1 MRTYDTETL
10 KHLQQVELMSLKD
23 FVDTC
28 EANNIR
34 YFGFG
39 GTAIGALRHK
49 GFIPWDDDIDVCLPA
64 EDFNK
69 LLDIYDKEWSEK
81 YSIMNTERDINYP
94 FPTTRIMLKGTQF
107 CEEALAPLPLDLGIF
122 LDVYCFDNVSDDEK
136 EYKKQAFD
144 AWFWSHMR
152 ILVDVPRP
160 VILADGIKGKLLKAA
175 VTMGR
180 GVCKLLH
187 LSTQKMYE
195 REQEAR
201 NRFAHVKTKRIAYL
215 HDTDRFVNT
224 YPVDEVFPV
233 DKLDFDGIQVSFPN
247 QNDKFLRMLYGDYM
261 QMPPVE
267 KRKNHYPARLDFGPY

>member
-10 KHLQQVELMSLKD
+10 KHLQQVELTILKD

-64 EDFNK
+64 DDFNK
-69 LLDIYDKEWSEK
+69 LLNIYDKEWSEK

-201 NRFAHVKTKRIAYL
+201 NRFAHIKTKRIAYL

-233 DKLDFDGIQVSFPN
+233 DKLDFNGIQVAFPN

-261 QMPPVE
+261 QLPPVE

>member
-10 KHLQQVELMSLKD
+10 KHLQRVELMILKD

-136 EYKKQAFD
+136 EYQKQAFD

-201 NRFAHVKTKRIAYL
+201 NRFAHIKTKRIAYL

-233 DKLDFDGIQVSFPN
+233 DKLDFDGIQVAFPN

>member
-1 MRTYDTETL
+1 
-10 KHLQQVELMSLKD
+10 
-23 FVDTC
+23 
-28 EANNIR
+28 
-34 YFGFG
+34 
-39 GTAIGALRHK
+39 
-49 GFIPWDDDIDVCLPA
+49 
-64 EDFNK
+64 
-69 LLDIYDKEWSEK
+69 
-81 YSIMNTERDINYP
+81 
-94 FPTTRIMLKGTQF
+94 MLKGTQF

-136 EYKKQAFD
+136 EYQKQAFD

-233 DKLDFDGIQVSFPN
+233 DKLDFDGIQVAFPN

>member
-10 KHLQQVELMSLKD
+10 KHLQQVELMILKD

-175 VTMGR
+175 VIMGR

-201 NRFAHVKTKRIAYL
+201 NRFAHIKTKRIAYL

-224 YPVDEVFPV
+224 YPVDAVFPV
-233 DKLDFDGIQVSFPN
+233 DRLDFNGIQVAFPN

-261 QMPPVE
+261 QLPPVE

>member
-10 KHLQQVELMSLKD
+10 KHLQRVELMILKD

-136 EYKKQAFD
+136 EYQKQAFD

-160 VILADGIKGKLLKAA
+160 VILADGFKGKLLKAA

-233 DKLDFDGIQVSFPN
+233 DKLDFDGIQVAFPN

>member
-10 KHLQQVELMSLKD
+10 KHLQLVELMILKD

-81 YSIMNTERDINYP
+81 YSIMNTARDINYP

-107 CEEALAPLPLDLGIF
+107 CEEALASLPLDLGIF

-136 EYKKQAFD
+136 EYQKQAFD

-233 DKLDFDGIQVSFPN
+233 DKLDFDGIQVAFPN

-267 KRKNHYPARLDFGPY
+267 KRKNHYPARLDFGSY

>member
-10 KHLQQVELMSLKD
+10 KHLQQVERMILKD

-28 EANNIR
+28 EANSIR

-69 LLDIYDKEWSEK
+69 LLGIYDKEWSEK
-81 YSIMNTERDINYP
+81 YSIMNTERNINYP

-136 EYKKQAFD
+136 EYQKQAFD

-187 LSTQKMYE
+187 LSTQKMYQ

-224 YPVDEVFPV
+224 YPLDEVFPV
-233 DKLDFDGIQVSFPN
+233 DKLDFDGIQVAFPN

>member
-10 KHLQQVELMSLKD
+10 KHLQQVELMILKD
-23 FVDTC
+23 FGDTC

-136 EYKKQAFD
+136 EYQKQAFD

-233 DKLDFDGIQVSFPN
+233 DKLDFDGIQVAFPN

>member
-10 KHLQQVELMSLKD
+10 KHLQLMILKD

>member
-10 KHLQQVELMSLKD
+10 KHLQQGELMILKD
-23 FVDTC
+23 CVDTG

-136 EYKKQAFD
+136 EYQKQAFD

-233 DKLDFDGIQVSFPN
+233 DKLDFDGIQVAFPN

>member
-10 KHLQQVELMSLKD
+10 KHLQQVELMILND

-136 EYKKQAFD
+136 EYQKQAFD

-233 DKLDFDGIQVSFPN
+233 DKLDFDGIQVAFPN

>member
-10 KHLQQVELMSLKD
+10 KHLQQVELMILKD

-28 EANNIR
+28 KANNIR

-136 EYKKQAFD
+136 EYQKQAFD

-152 ILVDVPRP
+152 ILVDVPHP

-233 DKLDFDGIQVSFPN
+233 DKLDFDGIQVAFPN

>member
-10 KHLQQVELMSLKD
+10 KHLQQVELMILKD

-81 YSIMNTERDINYP
+81 YSIMNTERDSNYP

-107 CEEALAPLPLDLGIF
+107 CEEALASLPLDLGIF

-136 EYKKQAFD
+136 EYQKQAFD

-152 ILVDVPRP
+152 ILVDVPHP

-233 DKLDFDGIQVSFPN
+233 DKLDFDGIQVAFPN

>member
-10 KHLQQVELMSLKD
+10 KHLQRVELMILKD

-136 EYKKQAFD
+136 EYQKQAFD

-233 DKLDFDGIQVSFPN
+233 DKLDFDGIQVAFPN

-261 QMPPVE
+261 QMPPIE

>member
-10 KHLQQVELMSLKD
+10 KHLQQVELMILKD

-28 EANNIR
+28 EVNNIR

-136 EYKKQAFD
+136 EYQKQAFD

-233 DKLDFDGIQVSFPN
+233 DKLDFDGIQVAFPN

>member
-1 MRTYDTETL
+1 
-10 KHLQQVELMSLKD
+10 
-23 FVDTC
+23 
-28 EANNIR
+28 
-34 YFGFG
+34 
-39 GTAIGALRHK
+39 
-49 GFIPWDDDIDVCLPA
+49 
-64 EDFNK
+64 
-69 LLDIYDKEWSEK
+69 
-81 YSIMNTERDINYP
+81 MNTKRDSNYP

-136 EYKKQAFD
+136 EYQKQAFD

-215 HDTDRFVNT
+215 HDTNRFMNT
-224 YPVDEVFPV
+224 YPIDEVFPV
-233 DKLDFDGIQVSFPN
+233 DKLDFEGMKVAFPN
-247 QNDKFLRMLYGDYM
+247 QNDKFLRMLYGNYM

>member
-10 KHLQQVELMSLKD
+10 KHLQQVELMILKD

-39 GTAIGALRHK
+39 GTAIGALSQN
-49 GFIPWDDDIDVCLPA
+49 GFIPWVYVIDVCLPA

-136 EYKKQAFD
+136 KYQKQAFD

-215 HDTDRFVNT
+215 HDTNRFMNT
-224 YPVDEVFPV
+224 YPIDEVFPV
-233 DKLDFDGIQVSFPN
+233 DKLDFDGIQVAFPN

>member
-10 KHLQQVELMSLKD
+10 KHLQQVELMILKD

-28 EANNIR
+28 ESNNIR

-39 GTAIGALRHK
+39 CTAIGALRHK

-136 EYKKQAFD
+136 EYQKQAFD

-233 DKLDFDGIQVSFPN
+233 DKLDFDGIQVAFPN

>member
-1 MRTYDTETL
+1 MRPIDIHECHRLLLDMAAILDRVCRENAIPYYML
-10 KHLQQVELMSLKD
+10 
-23 FVDTC
+23 
-28 EANNIR
+28 
-34 YFGFG
+34 G
-39 GTAIGALRHK
+39 GTMLGAVRHG

>member
-10 KHLQQVELMSLKD
+10 KHLQQVERMILKD

-233 DKLDFDGIQVSFPN
+233 DKLDFDGIQVAFPN

>member
-10 KHLQQVELMSLKD
+10 KHLQQVELMILKD

-81 YSIMNTERDINYP
+81 YSIMNTARDINYP

-107 CEEALAPLPLDLGIF
+107 CEEALASLPLDLGIF

-136 EYKKQAFD
+136 EYQKQAFD

-233 DKLDFDGIQVSFPN
+233 DKLDFDGIQVAFPN
-247 QNDKFLRMLYGDYM
+247 QNNKFLRMLYGDYM

>member
-10 KHLQQVELMSLKD
+10 KRLQRVELMILKD

-136 EYKKQAFD
+136 EYQKQAFD

-233 DKLDFDGIQVSFPN
+233 DKLDFDGIQVAFPN

>member
-10 KHLQQVELMSLKD
+10 KHLQRVELMILKD

-136 EYKKQAFD
+136 EYQKQAFD

-180 GVCKLLH
+180 RVCKLLH

-233 DKLDFDGIQVSFPN
+233 DKLDFDGIQVAFPN

>member
-10 KHLQQVELMSLKD
+10 KHLQQVELMILKD
-23 FVDTC
+23 FVDTS

-136 EYKKQAFD
+136 EYQKQAFD

-233 DKLDFDGIQVSFPN
+233 DKLDFDGIQVAFPN

>member
-10 KHLQQVELMSLKD
+10 KHLQRVELMILKD

-136 EYKKQAFD
+136 EYQKQAFD

-233 DKLDFDGIQVSFPN
+233 DKLDFDGIQVAFPN

>member
-10 KHLQQVELMSLKD
+10 KHLQQVERMIFKD

-28 EANNIR
+28 ESHNIR
-34 YFGFG
+34 YFGIA
-39 GTAIGALRHK
+39 GTGIGALRHK

-136 EYKKQAFD
+136 EYQKQAFD

-233 DKLDFDGIQVSFPN
+233 DKLDFDGIQVAFPN

>member
-10 KHLQQVELMSLKD
+10 KHLQQVELMILKD

-28 EANNIR
+28 ETNNIR

-136 EYKKQAFD
+136 EYQKQAFD

-224 YPVDEVFPV
+224 YPVDEIFPV
-233 DKLDFDGIQVSFPN
+233 DKLDFDGIQVAFPN

>member
-10 KHLQQVELMSLKD
+10 KHLQQVELMILMD

-136 EYKKQAFD
+136 EYQKQAFD

-233 DKLDFDGIQVSFPN
+233 DKLDFDGIQVAFPN

>member
-10 KHLQQVELMSLKD
+10 KHLQQVELMILKD

-69 LLDIYDKEWSEK
+69 LIDIYDKEWSEK
-81 YSIMNTERDINYP
+81 YSIMNTERNSNYP

-107 CEEALAPLPLDLGIF
+107 CEEALASLPLDLGIF

-136 EYKKQAFD
+136 EYQKQAFD

-152 ILVDVPRP
+152 ILVDVPHP

-233 DKLDFDGIQVSFPN
+233 DKLDFDGIQVAFPN

>member
-10 KHLQQVELMSLKD
+10 KHLQRVELMILKD

-136 EYKKQAFD
+136 EYQKQAFD

-233 DKLDFDGIQVSFPN
+233 DKLDFDGIQVAFPN

-267 KRKNHYPARLDFGPY
+267 KRKNHYPARVDFGPY

>member
-10 KHLQQVELMSLKD
+10 KHLQQVERMILKD

-39 GTAIGALRHK
+39 GTAIVALRHK

-136 EYKKQAFD
+136 EYQKQAFD

-152 ILVDVPRP
+152 ILVDVPCP

-187 LSTQKMYE
+187 LSTQKMFE

-215 HDTDRFVNT
+215 HDTNRFMNT
-224 YPVDEVFPV
+224 YPIDEVFPV
-233 DKLDFDGIQVSFPN
+233 DKLDFDGIQVAFPN